1 MDYLNYFTGKRRL
14 FVKTKEFMSG
24 IHKVELYVLGYF
36 VCEEHCR
43 SLFAVVPL
51 ENVFQI
57 NCTHQFTIFAL
68 SLFIIFKVRAV
79 MGPQSYLLKAYEE
92 LWVKEL
98 SEDVENILK

>member
-1 MDYLNYFTGKRRL
+1 MATLS
-14 FVKTKEFMSG
+14 VKNIIEDCLQWF
-24 IHKVELYVLGYF
+24 
-36 VCEEHCR
+36 
-43 SLFAVVPL
+43 PL
-51 ENVFQI
+51 KTSFKI
-57 NCTHQFTIFAL
+57 NCTRQFTIFAL